1 MRASV
6 IGLIA
11 LPIVAS
17 GVAAA
22 AVAGFGL
29 PAPTSVPAGPTAT
42 AGITGES
49 TDSSPA
55 VDEEYAGTAIEGIK
69 PFLTVI
75 DGRSALPVPEPV
87 PSFLSLLTVPSVPL
101 APLPPQV
108 DVRVA
113 PADTVGPRAGQGPDR
128 VRDDLVPRDPTTG
141 PGPGSGADDQPV
153 TFEPHSEGGV
163 DRGDTPDDRG
173 PGGRPAVPAPDA
185 GRPPVSVP
193 GPPAAGGP
201 LPGPPPHAG
210 ETGRPAHA
218 DETGPPPHA
227 GRSPAGGA
235 PVLGRPPVGDR
246 AASGPVTTSQGAGAT
261 EAGTTEASPTVS
273 SPRASGD
280 DHPMPR

>member
-6 IGLIA
+6 VGLIA
-11 LPIVAS
+11 LPIAAS

-42 AGITGES
+42 AGITGEA
-49 TDSSPA
+49 TDAPPA
-55 VDEEYAGTAIEGIK
+55 VDEEYAGTAIEGVK

-75 DGRSALPVPEPV
+75 DGRSTLPVPEPI
-87 PSFLSLLTVPSVPL
+87 PSFLSLLTVPSVTL

-108 DVRVA
+108 YGRAA
-113 PADTVGPRAGQGPDR
+113 PADTIGPRAEPGPDR
-128 VRDDLVPRDPTTG
+128 IREDLVPRDPRAG
-141 PGPGSGADDQPV
+141 AGSGTDDQPM

-163 DRGDTPDDRG
+163 DRGDVPDDRG
-173 PGGRPAVPAPDA
+173 PGGRPAVPAPDS
-185 GRPPVSVP
+185 GRPPVAVP

-227 GRSPAGGA
+227 GRSPVGGA
-235 PVLGRPPVGDR
+235 PVLGRPSVGDR
-246 AASGPVTTSQGAGAT
+246 DASGPVTTSPGAGAT
-261 EAGTTEASPTVS
+261 VDRPTEASPTVS

>member
-49 TDSSPA
+49 TDASPA

-75 DGRSALPVPEPV
+75 DGRSALPVPEPI

-108 DVRVA
+108 DGRVA

-141 PGPGSGADDQPV
+141 PGPGSGAD
-153 TFEPHSEGGV
+153 
-163 DRGDTPDDRG
+163 
-173 PGGRPAVPAPDA
+173 
-185 GRPPVSVP
+185 
-193 GPPAAGGP
+193 
-201 LPGPPPHAG
+201 
-210 ETGRPAHA
+210 
-218 DETGPPPHA
+218 
-227 GRSPAGGA
+227 
-235 PVLGRPPVGDR
+235 
-246 AASGPVTTSQGAGAT
+246 
-261 EAGTTEASPTVS
+261 
-273 SPRASGD
+273 
-280 DHPMPR
+280 

>member
-49 TDSSPA
+49 TDASPA

-75 DGRSALPVPEPV
+75 DGRSALPVPEPI
-87 PSFLSLLTVPSVPL
+87 PSFLSRVTVQSVTL
-101 APLPPQV
+101 APLPP
-108 DVRVA
+108 RVHGRAA
-113 PADTVGPRAGQGPDR
+113 PADTLGPRAEPGPDR
-128 VRDDLVPRDPTTG
+128 IRDDLVPRDPG
-141 PGPGSGADDQPV
+141 PGTGSGTDDQPV
-153 TFEPHSEGGV
+153 TFEPHSEGGG
-163 DRGDTPDDRG
+163 DRGDAPGDRG

-185 GRPPVSVP
+185 GRPPVAVP

>member
-42 AGITGES
+42 AGITGEA
-49 TDSSPA
+49 TDAPPA
-55 VDEEYAGTAIEGIK
+55 VDEEYAGTAIEGVK

-75 DGRSALPVPEPV
+75 DGRSTLPVPEPI
-87 PSFLSLLTVPSVPL
+87 PSFLSRLTGPSVTL

-108 DVRVA
+108 YGRAA
-113 PADTVGPRAGQGPDR
+113 PADTIGPRAEPGPDR
-128 VRDDLVPRDPTTG
+128 IREDLVPRDPR
-141 PGPGSGADDQPV
+141 PGAGSGTDDQPV
-153 TFEPHSEGGV
+153 TFDPHSEGGV
-163 DRGDTPDDRG
+163 DRGDAPDDRG

-261 EAGTTEASPTVS
+261 EASPAVS
-273 SPRASGD
+273 SPRVSSPRVSGD